1 MNIKFIGVY
10 LELRFDRPTQLS
22 YCNNVSPFKGIKFDG
37 PVQWGEKAQTATTIY
52 GGFTS
57 IGTLFRDKSF

>member
-37 PVQWGEKAQTATTIY
+37 PVQWGEKPKPQPQFMAVSQV
-52 GGFTS
+52 
-57 IGTLFRDKSF
+57 